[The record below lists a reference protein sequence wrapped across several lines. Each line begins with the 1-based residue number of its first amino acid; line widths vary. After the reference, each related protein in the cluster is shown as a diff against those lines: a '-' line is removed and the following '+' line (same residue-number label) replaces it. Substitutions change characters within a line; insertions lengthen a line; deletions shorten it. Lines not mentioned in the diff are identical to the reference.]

1 MQLLVSSMTILIVI
15 HTEPFFDTKSITTVS
30 SVLPKLLDFIFILLQ
45 LTTFFGYSDF
55 LLI

>member
-15 HTEPFFDTKSITTVS
+15 HTEPFFDTKSIMTVS
-30 SVLPKLLDFIFILLQ
+30 SVLLKLLDFIFILLQ

>member
-30 SVLPKLLDFIFILLQ
+30 SVLLKLLDFIFILFQ
-45 LTTFFGYSDF
+45 LTTLFGYSDF

>member
-15 HTEPFFDTKSITTVS
+15 HTEPFFDTKSIMTVS
-30 SVLPKLLDFIFILLQ
+30 SVLLKLLDFIFTLLQ